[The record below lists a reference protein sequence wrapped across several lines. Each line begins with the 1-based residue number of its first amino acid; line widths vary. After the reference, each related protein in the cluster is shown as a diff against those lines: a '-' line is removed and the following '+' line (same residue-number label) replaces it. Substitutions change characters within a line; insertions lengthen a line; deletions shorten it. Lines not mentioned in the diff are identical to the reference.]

1 MCYIYMYI
9 YRYTYHTMS
18 CHITYHIISCHVMS
32 RHVMLYV
39 CDVFRVFDFLG
50 LTPIL
55 FGWCFSR
62 VILLFWQSEA
72 RLFQSVE
79 SVGLQGIGFPHL
91 SWRRWADE
99 LFATDGLLYNGRDWR
114 FRGKWWPAQVALWSF
129 GRRWKCD
136 SFDALRSQWE
146 TSGIFWS
153 LWETLVIV
161 LTWWL
166 WWYQNRRGGRGW
178 WPRGSI

>member
-18 CHITYHIISCHVMS
+18 CHITYHIISYHVMS

-91 SWRRWADE
+91 S
-99 LFATDGLLYNGRDWR
+99 
-114 FRGKWWPAQVALWSF
+114 
-129 GRRWKCD
+129 
-136 SFDALRSQWE
+136 
-146 TSGIFWS
+146 
-153 LWETLVIV
+153 
-161 LTWWL
+161 
-166 WWYQNRRGGRGW
+166 
-178 WPRGSI
+178 

>member
-1 MCYIYMYI
+1 MCVVLCATYICI
-9 YRYTYHTMS
+9 LIDTHTIP
-18 CHITYHIISCHVMS
+18 CHVISHIISYHIISYRIMSCHVTS

-55 FGWCFSR
+55 FGWRFSR

-99 LFATDGLLYNGRDWR
+99 LFATDGLLYNGRGWR
-114 FRGKWWPAQVALWSF
+114 FRGKWWPAQVVLWSL
-129 GRRWKCD
+129 GTKEPYW
-136 SFDALRSQWE
+136 
-146 TSGIFWS
+146 
-153 LWETLVIV
+153 
-161 LTWWL
+161 
-166 WWYQNRRGGRGW
+166 
-178 WPRGSI
+178 